1 MASEHYSVS
10 QRFFH
15 WVIALLVI
23 GNLAGGLTADA
34 LGEES
39 RLAEQIMGLH
49 MATGLLIFFLV
60 LARLGTRLVSKVPS
74 PLASWPEWTR
84 KLSVIGHWAL
94 YAMILVMPISGYM
107 MVSGHGN
114 VVDFYGLF
122 EFPNLLGKSET
133 IEGIGH
139 EVHEILAWILIVT
152 VLGHAGFALKHHFID
167 KDETLRRMT
176 RGS

>member
-1 MASEHYSVS
+1 MATDHYSVS

-15 WVIALLVI
+15 WAIALLVI

-39 RLAEQIMGLH
+39 RLAGQIMDLH
-49 MATGLLIFFLV
+49 QTTGLLILALV
-60 LARLGTRLVSKVPS
+60 LARLVTRLRARVPA

-84 KLSVIGHWAL
+84 KLSVVGHWAL

-133 IEGIGH
+133 IEAIGH
-139 EVHEILAWILIVT
+139 EIHEILAWILILT
-152 VLGHAGFALKHHFID
+152 VIGHAGFALKHHFID